1 MSTMITRLLTANK
14 TETTSGAVPGTIP
27 ANSVGIYTSALTSK
41 NSVSIKA
48 RVKQLFDT
56 LRDNNHIADNNT
68 TTVYATVNIDGGIPV
83 IESSFIGMAAGDVRI
98 GIDAALV
105 ASGSGILERAFVEM
119 LDWGNENNKLVN
131 G

>member
-48 RVKQLFDT
+48 RVKPARNSFTVLFP
-56 LRDNNHIADNNT
+56 LYNP
-68 TTVYATVNIDGGIPV
+68 VGGSFFRQ
-83 IESSFIGMAAGDVRI
+83 SSNFD
-98 GIDAALV
+98 
-105 ASGSGILERAFVEM
+105 
-119 LDWGNENNKLVN
+119 ENLHR